1 MNAVRV
7 SRHASPEV
15 DAMPAN
21 EDSRDG
27 ANRSEQLAELRSD
40 VRHLQADVTELKT
53 EVRATNQR
61 IDVLGEK
68 LDKKIDGLRDKGNE
82 KMTDLLLRVE
92 GVSKS
97 VGSAKPLSRRYKR
110 SSPRISCS
118 TSSS

>member
-1 MNAVRV
+1 
-7 SRHASPEV
+7 
-15 DAMPAN
+15 MPAN

-53 EVRATNQR
+53 EVRAINQR

-68 LDKKIDGLRDKGNE
+68 LDKKIDELRDKGNE

-97 VGSAKPLSRRYKR
+97 VGSAKPWAVLLFFSMVGSLLYV
-110 SSPRISCS
+110 IAHGLQWL
-118 TSSS
+118 